1 MISDIFPMMYM
12 VVLIELVFGIGY
24 DQLVKWAHEHN
35 VWHVAVSVA
44 IGVLV
49 TLLIFFV
56 FFFETKLPGWL
67 FGLSLMVSVVCCG
80 WPRAAGSMNR
90 HFKDNKNKRPLGNAA
105 ARVRDFLKMDM
116 QTLADD
122 LAVKAKKNEL
132 TFADLADIVNKL
144 HGFIRLL
151 NTM

>member
-1 MISDIFPMMYM
+1 MISDIFPMMYL
-12 VVLIELVFGIGY
+12 VVLIELVFGIGF

-49 TLLIFFV
+49 TLLIFFG
-56 FFFETKLPGWL
+56 FFFDRALPGWL
-67 FGLSLMVSVVCCG
+67 FGMCLLVCFVFSG
-80 WPRAAGSMNR
+80 MPMAAGSINR
-90 HFKDNKNKRPLGNAA
+90 DVKDRKKKRPLGNAA